1 MKKMLGAT
9 LMAATAMAAAPGLA
23 VADDGMSVRF
33 SGYGTLGGVVTNRD
47 DVQFVQGYN
56 QSHGATK
63 SMDLGVD
70 SRLGAQVDYR
80 LNDTFS
86 AVGQVLASR
95 RNGTETPRLEWLF
108 GQAEVGSGVSLRAGR
123 MVLPTFLLSDVR
135 AVGFAQ
141 HWIRTPVEV
150 YALYPSSSFDGGQVQ
165 WRPRF
170 GDTNVTAQLSV
181 GKGQT
186 SRFYGLG
193 LDAYLHVK
201 KLRSLNLVAE
211 NGNWTARFGVTQ
223 TNGVLEQPGLGTLA
237 NITDR
242 FSGFGLQYD
251 DGNWLVLS
259 ELVVRRQDKGGAFN
273 SNSYYVSGG
282 HRFGAWLPYLT
293 YSEFKP
299 KGVAYGPQ
307 PVGQTTA
314 AGVRWDVI
322 PKLALKAQLETT
334 RPSTQALTPG
344 VPLTTYERIKAL
356 SVAAE
361 FVF

>member
-1 MKKMLGAT
+1 MKKVVTAA
-9 LMAATAMAAAPGLA
+9 LMAVAASA
-23 VADDGMSVRF
+23 VAPVQAQESSAFRF

-47 DVQFVQGYN
+47 DIQFVQGYN

-63 SMDLGVD
+63 TVDWGVD

-80 LNDTFS
+80 WNDTFS

-123 MVLPTFLLSDVR
+123 MVLPTFLLSDAR

-141 HWIRTPVEV
+141 HWMRAPAEV
-150 YALYPSSSFDGGQVQ
+150 YSLYPSSSFDGGQAQ

-170 GDTNVTAQLSV
+170 GDTNVTAQLSL
-181 GKGQT
+181 GKAQT
-186 SRFYGLG
+186 AGFYGLG
-193 LDAYLHVK
+193 LDGYLDFK

-211 NGNWTARFGVTQ
+211 NGNWTARLGVTQ
-223 TNGVLEQPGLGTLA
+223 ANGVLNQPGLGVVA
-237 NITDR
+237 DVRDR
-242 FSGFGLQYD
+242 FSGVGLQYD
-251 DGNWLVLS
+251 DGNWLLLS
-259 ELVVRRQDKGGAFN
+259 EFVTRRQDQGGAFD
-273 SNSYYVSGG
+273 SNSFYVSGG

-293 YSEFKP
+293 YAEFKP
-299 KGVAYGPQ
+299 KGVGYGLLPKCS
-307 PVGQTTA
+307 TSA
-314 AGVRWDVI
+314 LGVRWDAVS
-322 PKLALKAQLETT
+322 KLALKAQFENTL
-334 RPSTQALTPG
+334 PNITPG
-344 VPLTTYERIKAL
+344 AARTTFDRLHVL